1 MLKESTAQK
10 LNIVSMDLVLKI
22 SSKVDD
28 FMKNLGVKDC
38 WLTNEEQGKG
48 NYIIV
53 NNTARTTV
61 QFKSL
66 HVIN

>member
-28 FMKNLGVKDC
+28 FMKNFGVKDC

-48 NYIIV
+48 NYIII
-53 NNTARTTV
+53 NNNARATV

>member
-10 LNIVSMDLVLKI
+10 LNIVSMDLILKV

-28 FMKNLGVKDC
+28 SMKNLGVKDC

-48 NYIIV
+48 NYIII
-53 NNTARTTV
+53 NNNARATV

>member
-1 MLKESTAQK
+1 MLKEGTAQK
-10 LNIVSMDLVLKI
+10 PNIVSMDLILKV

-28 FMKNLGVKDC
+28 SMKNLGVKDC
-38 WLTNEEQGKG
+38 WLTNEEQGKEI
-48 NYIIV
+48 YIII
-53 NNTARTTV
+53 NNTARTTI